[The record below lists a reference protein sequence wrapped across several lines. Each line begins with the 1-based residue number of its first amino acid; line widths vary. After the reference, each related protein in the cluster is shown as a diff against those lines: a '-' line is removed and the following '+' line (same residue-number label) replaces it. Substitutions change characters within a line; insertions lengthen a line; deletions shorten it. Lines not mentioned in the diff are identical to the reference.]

1 MLVTGELRA
10 GRVRQT
16 SSTSTDIDDD
26 LLWLF
31 IIIIIIK
38 FYEYCGN

>member
-16 SSTSTDIDDD
+16 SSTSTDFDDD
-26 LLWLF
+26 FLLYWF
-31 IIIIIIK
+31 HIIII
-38 FYEYCGN
+38 YYDY

>member
-16 SSTSTDIDDD
+16 SSTSTDLDDV
-26 LLWLF
+26 LLYWF
-31 IIIIIIK
+31 HIIII
-38 FYEYCGN
+38 YYDY